1 MKKINITITGA
12 LGRMGK
18 ILIKRISKN
27 RNLKLFSLTDLKSG
41 KIINGIK
48 TQKNNLEAFKKTDVI
63 IDFSRPKA
71 SLEILNYAKI
81 LKKKVV
87 IGTTGFTKQ
96 QNNLIKNYSKK
107 IAIFKSGNMSLGINL
122 LEYIVNILSKKI
134 PNDYHIGINDDHHRK
149 KIDYPSG
156 TALMLANAICKGK
169 NKNLESIK
177 GKTFLNKKGN
187 LQKNKINFFITRK
200 GNTIGKHSVL
210 FNNNIENIELK
221 HTAFSRELFADG
233 ALNAAKW
240 INKKNKGLFNMQDM
254 FDLK

>member
-12 LGRMGK
+12 LGKMGK

-27 RNLKLFSLTDLKSG
+27 KNLKLFSLTDLKFG
-41 KIINGIK
+41 KTVNGIK

-81 LKKKVV
+81 LKKKIV

-96 QNNLIKNYSKK
+96 QNNLIKNCSKK

-156 TALMLANAICKGK
+156 TALMLANAVCKGK
-169 NKNLESIK
+169 NKNLELIK
-177 GKTFLNKKGN
+177 GKIFLNKKGN

-210 FNNNIENIELK
+210 FSNKIENIELK

-233 ALNAAKW
+233 ALNAAIW
-240 INKKNKGLFNMQDM
+240 ISKKNKGLFNMQDM
-254 FDLK
+254 FDLR

>member
-41 KIINGIK
+41 KIINKIK

-63 IDFSRPKA
+63 IDFSIPKA

-87 IGTTGFTKQ
+87 IGTTGFSKK

-122 LEYIVNILSKKI
+122 LEYIVNILSEKI

-156 TALMLANAICKGK
+156 TALMLANAVCKGK
-169 NKNLESIK
+169 NKNLELIK
-177 GKTFLNKKGN
+177 GQTFLNKKGN

-210 FNNNIENIELK
+210 FNNKIENIELK

-233 ALNAAKW
+233 ALHAAEW
-240 INKKNKGLFNMQDM
+240 INKKNKGLFSMQDLLN
-254 FDLK
+254 LK